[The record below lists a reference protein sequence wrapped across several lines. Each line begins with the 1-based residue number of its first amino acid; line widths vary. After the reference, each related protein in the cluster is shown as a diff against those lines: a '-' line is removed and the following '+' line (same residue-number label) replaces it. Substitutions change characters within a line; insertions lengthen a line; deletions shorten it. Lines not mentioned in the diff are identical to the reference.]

1 MVNRIVNILNHPNV
15 WIFSLVLTI
24 INAVVVGAC
33 MYAGNIYGASLNSIF
48 LVVNT
53 AGLFGNFL
61 FRKTRVKMQEDM
73 KAERR
78 QHLIRLT
85 IGED

>member
-1 MVNRIVNILNHPNV
+1 MLNHPNV

-24 INAVVVGAC
+24 INAMVVAAC
-33 MYAGNIYGASLNSIF
+33 LYNGNTYGASLNGGF
-48 LVVNT
+48 LFINT
-53 AGLFGNFL
+53 IGLIGNFL
-61 FRKTRVKMQEDM
+61 FRGTRVRMQEDM